1 MQQPHDN
8 PAPHEPLSAA
18 RRRVFARWPFS
29 QQIVPVRDLSSLS
42 RDIIP
47 MTCRNLSANGVGL
60 VSSRP
65 LAVGRTVSVT
75 LRSVVRGTVNVQG
88 RVVRCE
94 DAGERRCELGVAFA
108 TPIDVREFAPTDP
121 LSNQTLHETIDPQT
135 LRGSVLIVSGCPGD
149 RASLA
154 RSLRT
159 TSMIVASVASVHG
172 ARDIAAADIA
182 ILTSDTG
189 DDEPGS
195 VLLDLYERGFAGKVV
210 LIAPDRG
217 PRVRRIVE
225 KLPLAGVLVKPLEDT
240 ALLRLLA
247 DIGAEGTGASLRNVA

>member
-1 MQQPHDN
+1 MHQPHDK

-60 VSSRP
+60 VSPRP
-65 LAVGRTVSVT
+65 IAVGRTVSVT
-75 LRSVVRGTVNVQG
+75 LPSVVRGTVNVQG

-94 DAGERRCELGVAFA
+94 EAGERRCEVAVAFA
-108 TPIDVREFAPTDP
+108 TPVDVREFAPADP
-121 LSNQTLHETIDPQT
+121 LSNQTLHETVDPQM
-135 LRGSVLIVSGCPGD
+135 LRGSVLIVSACSGD
-149 RASLA
+149 RAALA
-154 RSLRT
+154 RSLRCT
-159 TSMIVASVASVHG
+159 CMMIASVASVQG
-172 ARDIAAADIA
+172 ALNIGATDIA
-182 ILTSDTG
+182 ILTCDE
-189 DDEPGS
+189 DDEEPGS
-195 VLLDLYERGFAGKVV
+195 VLLDLYEHGFAGKVV